1 MSLLSS
7 LLDDKRKTQTPLIL
21 VQYSAAQSALAI
33 LRSIINC
40 RQENAVILVC
50 TLYQPSDLVLAP
62 ESATVLDWTA
72 EVPGYF
78 DGAIDWQVRL
88 EAIKSAIAGALVYNH
103 RSVHL

>member
-1 MSLLSS
+1 MSFLSS

-33 LRSIINC
+33 LRSIINS
-40 RQENAVILVC
+40 QQKNAVIPVC
-50 TLYQPSDLVLAP
+50 TLYRPSDLLAP
-62 ESATVLDWTA
+62 ERATVLDWTA